1 MSFIEK
7 IQISML
13 GTRIYIKE
21 MSHTVDVEKRQK
33 QRIEGNTKVNEMKR
47 LGRTRSC
54 NKVFFDNFYE
64 TNRREMCLVKK
75 IKINLFLELFFIF
88 LK

>member
-1 MSFIEK
+1 MSP
-7 IQISML
+7 
-13 GTRIYIKE
+13 
-21 MSHTVDVEKRQK
+21 TVHVEKRQT

-64 TNRREMCLVKK
+64 TKSTEMCFVKK
-75 IKINLFLELFFIF
+75 NKNKKILFLELFFIF